1 MLTRSKARKPY
12 TVFFATI
19 SQPGSLATRLPRVGE
34 QRISKSSIVQFK
46 REKTAMQQY
55 RSLLVK
61 KQLSEGA
68 QMQLSLPTVL
78 SK

>member
-1 MLTRSKARKPY
+1 
-12 TVFFATI
+12 
-19 SQPGSLATRLPRVGE
+19 
-34 QRISKSSIVQFK
+34 
-46 REKTAMQQY
+46 MQQY